1 MAKPTQGQQYITVQN
16 DTLEKLASSA
26 YGNPSK
32 WPLINNV
39 NQTQI
44 KIASSTEQLPVGL
57 ALIIPVDAEL
67 DSIRQGQFNN
77 GLK

>member
-1 MAKPTQGQQYITVQN
+1 MAKPTQGQQYITVQS

-32 WPLINNV
+32 WPLIKNV
-39 NQTQI
+39 NKTQI
-44 KIASSTEQLPVGL
+44 KISSSTEKLPVGL
-57 ALIIPVDAEL
+57 ALIIPVDAENNA
-67 DSIRQGQFNN
+67 IRQTQLNN